1 MGFGCIANMFASLAV
16 QKKRL
21 TNQPSS
27 HLYEIQ
33 PKHLLIRER
42 LLDAVACFNKD
53 LCGIVAELA
62 WEFEGPGRVS
72 AYDVWA

>member
-1 MGFGCIANMFASLAV
+1 M
-16 QKKRL
+16 
-21 TNQPSS
+21 
-27 HLYEIQ
+27 YETQ

-62 WEFEGPGRVS
+62 WEFEGECLRELSGHEGVVYSLAALGKGRWLASGSDDGTVR
-72 AYDVWA
+72 VWG